1 MDEEQQRIM
10 AQHAQFAAR
19 AGAVAEKLIAAIA
32 DLVEFE
38 QVYEARNYATT
49 MTDETLAYSGVA
61 KADIAAMVA
70 MADVIV
76 GWLDQVPPNRRA
88 TLNRVRTYGN

>member
-19 AGAVAEKLIAAIA
+19 AGAVAEKLITAIA

-38 QVYEARNYATT
+38 QVYEARGYATS
-49 MTDETLAYSGVA
+49 MTDETLAYSGIV
-61 KADIAAMVA
+61 KADIAAMA
-70 MADVIV
+70 TMSDVIV
-76 GWLDQVPPNRRA
+76 AWLDQLPQNRRS
-88 TLNRVRTYGN
+88 TLNRVRNY

>member
-10 AQHAQFAAR
+10 AQHLAFAQR
-19 AGAVAEKLIAAIA
+19 AGQIAENLIRSIS